1 MFRKNYFI
9 FLLAT
14 VLFTTSGLAVFAQT
28 APVAGKVVLKKADG
42 TTEPVAGALVEVYRT
57 DIKGTLPSDKTN
69 KKGEFAFAGLPLGA
83 TFVLSISAPNAK
95 PGYYPN
101 VKAGNDKLLIT
112 IVEGDGK
119 RWTEQ
124 EIRQVLAEGAT
135 TAATPTKSAQSS
147 EEQKKA
153 QAEYE
158 KQVAE
163 VTAKNENVKQKTA
176 VIEAALKAG
185 NEAFNSKNYDVA
197 IAKFNEGYEA
207 DTEFVGSA
215 PVLLNNKGASLTSRA
230 VNTFNQSVKAETAV
244 RLEGYGKVKKD
255 LGDAA
260 DAYNRSWTILKNA
273 PATDAA
279 AAKSLEANKMNALR
293 GIKETFRLMAATEQ
307 VDATKAE
314 IGKILIPEY
323 MKAETDQAKKG
334 EAQLILGDVY
344 RVAGDSENAI
354 VEYKK
359 VLEISADNPDALAG
373 VGFSLV
379 NLGYINNDKT
389 KMQEGANYLQRFAS
403 IAPDSHKYKADATG
417 LIETLKKEQNVTPQK
432 VSGSKK
438 KN

>member
-42 TTEPVAGALVEVYRT
+42 TTEPVAGALVEVFRT

-314 IGKILIPEY
+314 IGKTLIPEY
-323 MKAETDQAKKG
+323 VNIETDAVKKS
-334 EAQLILGDVY
+334 EAQVTLGDVF
-344 RVAGDSENAI
+344 RVAGDFDNAI
-354 VEYKK
+354 AEYRKA
-359 VLEISADNPDALAG
+359 LELSKDNPDALAG
-373 VGFSLV
+373 LGLSLFAA
-379 NLGYINNDKT
+379 GEATNDTAK
-389 KMQEGANYLQRFAS
+389 KQEGLNYMQRFS
-403 IAPDSHKYKADATG
+403 EVAPAGHK
-417 LIETLKKEQNVTPQK
+417 LKDDVTSVVEYLKTQKLAPQK
-432 VSGSKK
+432 VTTTKK

>member
-14 VLFTTSGLAVFAQT
+14 VLFSLSGLAVFAQT

-42 TTEPVAGALVEVYRT
+42 TTEPVAGALVEVFRT

-314 IGKILIPEY
+314 IGKTLIPEY
-323 MKAETDQAKKG
+323 VNIETDAVKKS
-334 EAQLILGDVY
+334 EAQVTLGDVF
-344 RVAGDSENAI
+344 RVAGDFDNAI
-354 VEYKK
+354 AEYRKA
-359 VLEISADNPDALAG
+359 LELSKDNPDALAG
-373 VGFSLV
+373 LGLSLFAA
-379 NLGYINNDKT
+379 GEATNDTAK
-389 KMQEGANYLQRFAS
+389 KQEGLNYMQRFS
-403 IAPDSHKYKADATG
+403 EVAPAGHK
-417 LIETLKKEQNVTPQK
+417 LKDDVTSVVEYLKTQKLAPQK
-432 VSGSKK
+432 VTTTKK